1 MEQYLSTD
9 NRIVMLYLLKG
20 GMQMRVGFIGAGKVG
35 CSLGK
40 YFVENGIEVSGY
52 YSRTFEASKEA
63 AEFTLT
69 GKYETLESI
78 LEDSDTLFLTVPDRQ
93 ISKVWDDMRGLDIRD
108 KIICHCSG
116 SISSA
121 TFFNGEKRGA
131 KVYSVHPL
139 YAISDRFSSWKNLKN
154 AYFVI
159 EGSESGM
166 EIMRSLM
173 QVGGNQVIVTDTAKK
188 SLYHGAAVTASN
200 LVVALLKMSVDMLNA
215 CGFEEKAAM
224 EALKGLF
231 LGNAEAMVEKGL
243 VDALTGPVER
253 NDVETVQRH
262 LQAFRQETGMQNA
275 EMIYR
280 LLSMELLDIAK
291 QKHKDRDYGNLTE
304 ILCASFGCMED
315 GKKGGFADE
324 EYSDDI

>member
-1 MEQYLSTD
+1 
-9 NRIVMLYLLKG
+9 
-20 GMQMRVGFIGAGKVG
+20 MRVGFIGAGKVG

-52 YSRTFEASKEA
+52 YSRTLEASREA

-69 GKYETLESI
+69 GNYETLESI
-78 LEDSDTLFLTVPDRQ
+78 LEDSDTLFLTVPDGQ
-93 ISKVWDDMRGLDIRD
+93 IGKVWDDMRGLDIRD
-108 KIICHCSG
+108 KMICHCSG

-121 TFFNGEKRGA
+121 TFFDGEKRGA

-139 YAISDRFSSWKNLKN
+139 YAVSDRFSSWKNLRN

-159 EGSESGM
+159 EGSESGI
-166 EIMRSLM
+166 ESIRRLM

-200 LVVALLKMSVDMLNA
+200 LVVALLSISVDMLSV
-215 CGFEEKAAM
+215 CGFEKEAAL

-231 LGNAEAMVEKGL
+231 LGNAEAMVERGL

-253 NDVETVQRH
+253 NDVSTIRRH
-262 LQAFRQETGMQNA
+262 LEAFGQEDDMQNT

-280 LLSMELLDIAK
+280 LLSMELVKIAK
-291 QKHKDRDYGNLTE
+291 QKHNDRDYSELMN
-304 ILCASFGCMED
+304 ILN
-315 GKKGGFADE
+315 
-324 EYSDDI
+324 